1 MRDLTKD
8 ERRVIDAL
16 ADAWALYGNLYEVH
30 RSDNGEFTFAVHA
43 AQNIIMARPAVEAYA
58 EEKKR

>member
-1 MRDLTKD
+1 MRNLDEN
-8 ERRVIDAL
+8 ERRVIKAL
-16 ADAWALYGNLYEVH
+16 GDAWVLYGDLSEVH
-30 RSDNGEFTFAVHA
+30 PSDSKEFTQAIHV